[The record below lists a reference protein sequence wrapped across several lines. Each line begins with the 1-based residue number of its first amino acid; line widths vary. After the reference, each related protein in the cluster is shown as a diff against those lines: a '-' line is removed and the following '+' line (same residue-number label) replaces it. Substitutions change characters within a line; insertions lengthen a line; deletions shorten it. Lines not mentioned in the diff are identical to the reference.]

1 MPLLSQRGLR
11 GRNANWNA
19 LLDFWAATLGTAAFA
34 QRCLHLQRLGA
45 AVHAITI
52 ISVLAFVFIIIPILY
67 WGIRL
72 AWWLTRVAFISL
84 LILIYLANRAWRRE
98 MD

>member
-1 MPLLSQRGLR
+1 MAARP
-11 GRNANWNA
+11 GRSDGGHEMTEN
-19 LLDFWAATLGTAAFA
+19 
-34 QRCLHLQRLGA
+34 R
-45 AVHAITI
+45 HA
-52 ISVLAFVFIIIPILY
+52 SA
-67 WGIRL
+67 L

>member
-1 MPLLSQRGLR
+1 
-11 GRNANWNA
+11 
-19 LLDFWAATLGTAAFA
+19 
-34 QRCLHLQRLGA
+34 
-45 AVHAITI
+45 VHAITI
-52 ISVLAFVFIIIPILY
+52 MSVLAFVFIIIPILY